1 MSPKPQKP
9 PTEAMIDE
17 ASRES
22 FPASDPSA
30 VAMPHRHPAQPANP
44 AHGQPSS
51 ERRALSHIESLV
63 EEERVLRAQKG
74 ELSVQ
79 DAARIKQVEVELDQC
94 WDLLRQR
101 RAARETG
108 RDPSKAEPRPPDVVE
123 GYTG

>member
-1 MSPKPQKP
+1 MSPKPQEP

-30 VAMPHRHPAQPANP
+30 VAMPHRHPAQPARP
-44 AHGQPSS
+44 AHEQPSS

-63 EEERVLRAQKG
+63 EEERELRARKAD
-74 ELSVQ
+74 LSAP
-79 DAARIKQVEVELDQC
+79 DTARIKQIEVELDQC

-101 RAARETG
+101 RAAGETG
-108 RDPSKAEPRPPDVVE
+108 GDPSKAQPRPPDVVE

>member
-1 MSPKPQKP
+1 MSPKPQEP

-30 VAMPHRHPAQPANP
+30 VAMPHRHPAQPARP
-44 AHGQPSS
+44 AHEQPSS

-63 EEERVLRAQKG
+63 EEERELRAKKAD
-74 ELSVQ
+74 LSAP
-79 DAARIKQVEVELDQC
+79 DTARIKQIEVELDQC

-108 RDPSKAEPRPPDVVE
+108 GDPSKAQPRPPDVVE

>member
-30 VAMPHRHPAQPANP
+30 VAMPHRHAAQPARS
-44 AHGQPSS
+44 AQEQPSS

-63 EEERVLRAQKG
+63 EEERGLRAQKG
-74 ELSVQ
+74 DLSTQ
-79 DAARIKQVEVELDQC
+79 DAARIKQIEVELDQC

-108 RDPSKAEPRPPDVVE
+108 GDPSKAAPRPPDVVE